1 VPLQLHKDCR
11 SRLLN
16 GLRNAL
22 KGIEVNNS
30 MFLDRQTMMPLFETN
45 KILPQTGPLR
55 DRLVA
60 YVDDNPFSE
69 FVWDRLTTELWERD
83 KYQSGKRGK
92 LVDIEGYA
100 DVDQVATRLL
110 SQFESLPWHFHIHI
124 PMPESLSTILA
135 ENESSFLFQRVER
148 RFPAPDDVVRIEG
161 SFRQLTRSGHY
172 ERGRW
177 VIGRAAS
184 RP

>member
-1 VPLQLHKDCR
+1 
-11 SRLLN
+11 
-16 GLRNAL
+16 
-22 KGIEVNNS
+22 
-30 MFLDRQTMMPLFETN
+30 MMPLFETN

-110 SQFESLPWHFHIHI
+110 SQFESLPWHFHT
-124 PMPESLSTILA
+124 PP
-135 ENESSFLFQRVER
+135 SS
-148 RFPAPDDVVRIEG
+148 AP
-161 SFRQLTRSGHY
+161 
-172 ERGRW
+172 
-177 VIGRAAS
+177 
-184 RP
+184 